1 VLIEFLPL
9 CWEPVFMLPLLHRHI
24 LREISTATAM
34 ALALFVF
41 VLLLSNAMGDI
52 FGLVI
57 SGKLDVLL
65 FFKLIAL
72 LIPYVTAYALPL
84 GMLTGTLIALGR
96 LSAQHEITAMKSV
109 GVGLWQLASAV
120 FLLSSLGVVLGLIVN
135 LHYAPESRAAYKSL
149 IASVVTENPMS
160 FIEPR
165 RFINEFPGAVIY
177 AGEREG
183 NRLGDIWFWKLN
195 DAKQVEL
202 FMRGR
207 EGAVE
212 YRKAENKLILTL
224 RDGTTEQRK
233 AAGEAGFTESG
244 FNLLDFG
251 ELSFEW
257 SLDAVFQKQ
266 AARPARVKDMTF
278 AQQMERRKALMEQE
292 VARGSGLSRERLE
305 VQFHIQE
312 NCAYAFSV
320 FSMAIFAVPLAIRVG
335 RRESYANLGLAL
347 VIAMAF
353 YAMMVAVSW
362 MEGRVALRPD
372 LLIWLPNII
381 FQSLGL
387 YFLAQVNRH

>member
-1 VLIEFLPL
+1 MLEVFLAL
-9 CWEPVFMLPLLHRHI
+9 CWGLFFMLPLLHRHI
-24 LREISTATAM
+24 LREISTATAL
-34 ALALFVF
+34 ALGLFVF

-57 SGKLDVLL
+57 AGKLDALL

-84 GMLTGTLIALGR
+84 GMLTGTLIAMGR

-109 GVGLWQLASAV
+109 GVGLGQVATSV
-120 FLLSSLGVVLGLIVN
+120 FFLSSLSVVLGLIVN
-135 LHYAPESRAAYKSL
+135 LHYAPQSRAAYKAL

-177 AGEREG
+177 AGERAG

-207 EGAVE
+207 EGAVD
-212 YRKAENKLILTL
+212 YRKAENRLILTL

-233 AAGEAGFTESG
+233 AAGEAGFTQSG
-244 FNLLDFG
+244 FNLLNFG

-257 SLDAVFQKQ
+257 SLDSIFQNQ
-266 AARPARVKDMTF
+266 AARPTRIKDMTF
-278 AQQMERRKALMEQE
+278 AQQMERRKVLKERE
-292 VARGSGLSRERLE
+292 TVTGNGLSKERLE
-305 VQFHIQE
+305 VQYHVQE
-312 NCAYAFSV
+312 NCAYAFSI
-320 FSMAIFAVPLAIRVG
+320 FSLAIFAVPLAIRVG

-362 MEGRVALRPD
+362 MEGKVALRPD

-381 FQSLGL
+381 FQSSGL
-387 YFLAQVNRH
+387 YFLARVNRH